1 MAIERRG
8 EMIADRYRVEG
19 RLGSGGMSS
28 VFEAVDTILER
39 RVAVKVLA
47 EHLSD
52 DERFVA
58 RFRREALAVAKLV
71 HPNIV
76 QVYDTGIDAGR
87 HFIVMEYL
95 RGKSGAQI
103 LQSKRDLD
111 VDTAV
116 EIGIQACAGLD
127 YAHRHG
133 IIHRDVKPG
142 NLMILGGSAVGG
154 GEMNVKL
161 ADFGIARAS
170 EQSRIT
176 QVGSVVGTAAY
187 LAPEQARG
195 EEATPASDVYALGVV
210 LYQFLCGRLPYE
222 GATLSELAVRQQSE
236 QPLAPET
243 YNENVPH
250 GVSEAVL
257 VALES
262 DPERRFASAGE
273 LADALGRGLRGEF
286 DDSPSEATTRLVGGE
301 AATQIARDET
311 GTTVQPRERRR
322 RQAPP
327 PRRRIPREDA
337 QRPAR
342 QPRKKKSGSA
352 AKNLGALVVLMLL
365 AAVVAGLVVLTT
377 GSNTQKVDIQNV
389 VRDNVPDQ
397 IDSLEQLIRE
407 NQR

>member
-176 QVGSVVGTAAY
+176 QVGSVVGTAAH

-311 GTTVQPRERRR
+311 RTTVQPRERRR

>member
-1 MAIERRG
+1 MAVERRG
-8 EMIADRYRVEG
+8 EMITDRYRIEG

-95 RGKSGAQI
+95 RGKSGAQL
-103 LQSKRDLD
+103 LQSKSGVG

-116 EIGIQACAGLD
+116 EIGIQACAGLE

-142 NLMILGGSAVGG
+142 NLMILGGGAAGG

-210 LYQFLCGRLPYE
+210 LYQFLCDRLPYE

-236 QPLAPET
+236 QPLPPET
-243 YNENVPH
+243 YNPDVPH

-273 LADALGRGLRGEF
+273 LADALQRGLRGEF
-286 DDSPSEATTRLVGGE
+286 SGGADEATTRLVPETE
-301 AATQIARDET
+301 AATRIAREDT
-311 GTTVQPRERRR
+311 RTSVQPRQRRR
-322 RQAPP
+322 RQPP
-327 PRRRIPREDA
+327 PRRRRP
-337 QRPAR
+337 QRDEGAAAR
-342 QPRKKKSGSA
+342 PRKSRSGSA
-352 AKNLGALVVLMLL
+352 ARNLGALLVLMLL

-377 GSNTQKVDIQNV
+377 GNDSQRVNIDNV
-389 VRDNVPDQ
+389 VRDDVQQQ
-397 IDSLEQLIRE
+397 IDALEQLIRE